1 MKRREFITLLGGAA
15 TAWPLAARA
24 QQAQRVPIIGFLHP
38 GFSDSG
44 SPAFD
49 ALREGLREGGYV
61 EGDNVKLEARWARGK
76 PGGEATSRVCFW
88 THRHY
93 AASGCSK

>member
-1 MKRREFITLLGGAA
+1 VKRREFISLVGGAA
-15 TAWPLAARA
+15 AAWPVAARA
-24 QQAQRVPIIGFLHP
+24 QQQAQRVPVIGFLHP

-61 EGDNVKLEARWARGK
+61 EGESMKLEARWARGR
-76 PGGEATSRVCFW
+76 PELLPQLTQSSFN
-88 THRHY
+88 Y
-93 AASGCSK
+93 APLFLS